1 MNMIADVA
9 EAAVAPQLG
18 ILHFVKVI
26 GATIVVV
33 LMLILA
39 GVSWY
44 LFGELKEANKTNGEL
59 KTTNATLQQ
68 DLALVKVG
76 QAAMGLGQLISDQ
89 QKQELDKKT
98 RDTRDKLKQKEQAID
113 KSTVSPEEKARQ
125 KSEARMSSIWD
136 MYCQI
141 QPTNAV
147 CTTQAAPAAAP
158 PPEQTQKQEPKK

>member
-1 MNMIADVA
+1 MNMITSAA
-9 EAAVAPQLG
+9 EAAVPPLG
-18 ILHFVKVI
+18 ILHFVKVVV
-26 GATIVVV
+26 ATIVVV
-33 LMLILA
+33 LMLALA
-39 GVSWY
+39 GISWY
-44 LFGELKEANKTNGEL
+44 LFGELKEANKTNGQL
-59 KTTNATLQQ
+59 KTANAALQQ
-68 DLALVKVG
+68 DLALIKVG

-141 QPTNAV
+141 QPTNAI
-147 CTTQAAPAAAP
+147 CTAQATPAVAAP
-158 PPEQTQKQEPKK
+158 PGQTQTQEQKK